1 MEETSSQ
8 KRSLKFDQ
16 MTLTGAF
23 FWSKFKGKK
32 IINMYVKVQTSKEKE
47 NPESG
52 FQTIDFWSDFE

>member
-1 MEETSSQ
+1 MDETSSQ

-16 MTLTGAF
+16 MTHRRIFLVKI
-23 FWSKFKGKK
+23 SRRKK
-32 IINMYVKVQTSKEKE
+32 IIFMYFKVQTSKEKE

>member
-1 MEETSSQ
+1 MDETSSQ

-16 MTLTGAF
+16 MTHRRIFLV
-23 FWSKFKGKK
+23 KKRRKK
-32 IINMYVKVQTSKEKE
+32 IIIMYFKVQTSKEKE

>member
-1 MEETSSQ
+1 MDETSSQ

-16 MTLTGAF
+16 MTPRHI